1 MSKDSAGRQGSLRSA
16 NCRPEQFKQSF
27 FILYFRVHE
36 VVEVLTPYSY
46 IFIWGLLSCFCLA
59 VIFSFTSSIL
69 DVVEVLTPY
78 SYIFIWGR
86 QSCFCP
92 GGYLLFYK
100 QHLAVIL
107 FFTRGILDIW
117 RLVFTLCLT

>member
-16 NCRPEQFKQSF
+16 SCRPEQFKQSF

-86 QSCFCP
+86 LSCFCLAVIFSFTKHP
-92 GGYLLFYK
+92 G
-100 QHLAVIL
+100 HLAVIL
-107 FFTRGILDIW
+107 FFTRGMDTWISGA
-117 RLVFTLCLT
+117 